1 MSDNRILIVDSRRKF
16 PTIPDDYAYLVETCA
31 TLDEIDS
38 PDASKYATA
47 FVHAHRRDNGLALE
61 WSEDA
66 LYENVFS
73 CRFEFSGSDDRV
85 LEHRGVYT
93 LPRGLYANRFGA
105 FVRAFADGAPLQE
118 CAKVFSREAF
128 EASRPQKASSA
139 STDTSSATTPLP
151 VATFV
156 RPGERSPGWCDHAF
170 EQPDGDWS
178 FKNLKTEC
186 KSLSEPHIIVLNA
199 NYSDEGDGL
208 DAALRLRLDVEEPHS
223 RYPLAVRLDGSFESW
238 IRMDPDYGLLAS
250 TGTLLFNDEHDIL
263 DVIDATYDPLSEEDL
278 LRVLEKHPIRPKGL
292 TGRHDLA
299 NAWGPIQLWN
309 GMRPLMN
316 AEMRFPSWACTKFRD
331 LTKRRYYQYLFA
343 LAHLRKQ
350 ASSSADEDWKT
361 EVKEQ
366 QQSWVD
372 MLRPRS
378 QPLRIGLV
386 DDNASNGW
394 QPALEGVFA
403 DTPDAGSVE
412 APHSADD
419 FHDLDALAGDIAQRG
434 WNIVCVDL
442 RLIEADAELTSRRAD
457 KLSGSRLVRAIKQ
470 RNPSLPVIVFTASNK
485 AWTVQELRE
494 AGADGY
500 WVKESPEYGTDPV
513 YTVQNAAALLQTL
526 REVVQRYEGAQPL
539 WDLVDQV
546 QSIRDDQSAVFKFV
560 PLVQDKD
567 EQRVRN
573 YLTSIENRIRR
584 AFGHLVTG
592 SSSHEA
598 ETFAFHPMDRAFLA
612 LWGVVND
619 MNALFFKGSNYRPW
633 EQLHETSG
641 VQTYHF
647 YDPQIGDTQEYWRID
662 NGEVTNAKPSIASND
677 LEQRIRPVEKDKN
690 RSTERPVWPNDRK
703 VALPRTQWLLHRAES
718 SDLAERLHATDGS
731 SLRELRNELEDI
743 HGDPGSAKH
752 ATLDD
757 LHDLAEIWYVI
768 FESV

>member
-1 MSDNRILIVDSRRKF
+1 MSDTRILIVDSRRKF
-16 PTIPDDYAYLVETCA
+16 PAIPDDYAHLVETCA
-31 TLDEIDS
+31 TLNEIDN
-38 PDASKYATA
+38 PDASTYATA
-47 FVHAHRRDNGLALE
+47 FVHAHQRDNGLALE

-93 LPRGLYANRFGA
+93 LPRGLYADRFGA
-105 FVRAFADGAPLQE
+105 FVRAFANGDSLQE

-128 EASRPQKASSA
+128 EAARSPKASST
-139 STDTSSATTPLP
+139 STDTSSATASLP

-156 RPGERSPGWCDHAF
+156 RPGERSPDWCDRRF
-170 EQPDGDWS
+170 EQPDGDGL
-178 FKNLKTEC
+178 FEALQAACE
-186 KSLSEPHIIVLNA
+186 SLSEPHIIVLNA
-199 NYSDEGDGL
+199 TYSNEGDGL
-208 DAALRLRLDVEEPHS
+208 DAALRLRLDTEEAHS
-223 RYPLAVRLDGSFESW
+223 RYPLAVHIHGSFKSW
-238 IRMDPDYGLLAS
+238 MRQNPDYGLLAS
-250 TGTLLFNDEHDIL
+250 KGTLLFNDEHDIL
-263 DVIDATYDPLSEEDL
+263 DFLDATHAPLSEEDL
-278 LRVLEKHPIRPKGL
+278 LYVLETHPIRRPQGL

-299 NAWGPIQLWN
+299 NAWGPVQLWN
-309 GMRPLMN
+309 GMRSLMN
-316 AEMRFPSWACTKFRD
+316 AEMSPPAWASTKFLE
-331 LTKRRYYQYLFA
+331 LTERRYYQYLFG

-350 ASSSADEDWKT
+350 ASSSADEDWQA

-419 FHDLDALAGDIAQRG
+419 FHDLDALAGDITQRG
-434 WNIVCVDL
+434 WDIACVDL
-442 RLIEADAELTSRRAD
+442 RLIEADKELTSRRAD
-457 KLSGSRLVRAIKQ
+457 KLSGTRLVHAIK
-470 RNPSLPVIVFTASNK
+470 RKNPSLPVIAFTASNK

-526 REVVQRYEGAQPL
+526 CEVVERYEDAKPL
-539 WDLVDQV
+539 WDLIEQV
-546 QSIRDDQSAVFKFV
+546 QSIRDNQSAVFKFV

-573 YLTSIENRIRR
+573 YLTSIESRMRR
-584 AFGHLVTG
+584 AFGHLVTR

-598 ETFAFHPMDRAFLA
+598 EAFAFHPMDRAFLA

-619 MNALFFKGSNYRPW
+619 VNALCFNGPTYRAW

-641 VQTYHF
+641 VQTYRF
-647 YDPQIGDTQEYWRID
+647 YDPQIGDTQDYWRID
-662 NGEVTNAKPSIASND
+662 NGEVTSAKPIIASDD
-677 LEQRIRPVEKDKN
+677 LDQRIRPTN
-690 RSTERPVWPNDRK
+690 NGHPTWPDRK
-703 VALPRTQWLLHRAES
+703 VALPRTQWLLHRAERS
-718 SDLAERLHATDGS
+718 NLADRLHARDGS

-743 HGDPGSAKH
+743 HGDPGSARH

-757 LHDLAEIWYVI
+757 LHDLAEVWHVI
-768 FESV
+768 LGSV